1 LYIRGASTL
10 TSDTPYVWY
19 VPITLHVSETEG
31 EAHSERILR
40 PTFEDAYRLELK
52 EFHRV
57 ATGERSTKTPPEDF
71 REDLELF
78 GDHRSVAE
86 RGESRARL
94 RP

>member
-10 TSDTPYVWY
+10 TSDTPYVWH

-40 PTFEDAYRLELK
+40 PIFEDAYRLELK

-78 GDHRSVAE
+78 GEIIGALQK
-86 RGESRARL
+86 GARAGQG
-94 RP
+94 